1 MSKKVGE
8 ILVKRYTNERQFERD
23 ARELAKR
30 GYVVTDVA
38 TRQPRNG
45 LMRIILLGFFA
56 LLFKPK
62 SQIIVTYRLNTA
74 HEGSA

>member
-38 TRQPRNG
+38 TRQPRSG

-62 SQIIVTYRLNTA
+62 SQIIVTYRLNAA
-74 HEGSA
+74 HEGAV